1 MQFFY
6 FQFEELPLDQGGSEG
21 KAMYIDVE
29 GAFRPQK
36 LLHIANRFR
45 LNGVDILENVAYA
58 RAYNTNQK
66 LHQ

>member
-36 LLHIANRFR
+36 LLHIANRLDR
-45 LNGVDILENVAYA
+45 GGLLIKIV
-58 RAYNTNQK
+58 
-66 LHQ
+66 